1 MSTTELRTWI
11 GLRIE
16 KLIRDRGMTKRAV
29 SEKSGM
35 PYSSLN
41 SKLKGYRSFDLDDIL
56 AISEAIGEP
65 PSSFLPPQFHASAL
79 AGKDGE

>member
-1 MSTTELRTWI
+1 
-11 GLRIE
+11 
-16 KLIRDRGMTKRAV
+16 MTKRAV

-79 AGKDGE
+79 AGGEVE